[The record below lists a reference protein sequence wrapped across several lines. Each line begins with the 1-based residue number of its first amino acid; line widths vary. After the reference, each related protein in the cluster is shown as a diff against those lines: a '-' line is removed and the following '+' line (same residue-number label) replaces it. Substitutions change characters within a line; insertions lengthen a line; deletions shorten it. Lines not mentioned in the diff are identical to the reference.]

1 MADAQPAEVAPAT
14 QGADKTESQ
23 ALSQFLPQ
31 VTSQAQAPAGAAAK
45 ALHAKVDNVKW
56 AQASGRQLIHV
67 NQLHWDL
74 DASLGQ
80 TRKLDMDEVQEKVDS
95 LSENPPDTP
104 VGVMLWLNEGVLP
117 VPITLTVTILLILM
131 RPP

>member
-1 MADAQPAEVAPAT
+1 LAQAAPAT
-14 QGADKTESQ
+14 QGGERTESQ
-23 ALSQFLPQ
+23 SLSQFLPQ
-31 VTSQAQAPAGAAAK
+31 ATSQAQAPTGAVAQ

-74 DASLGQ
+74 DATLGQ

-104 VGVMLWLNEGVLP
+104 VGVMLWLNEGV
-117 VPITLTVTILLILM
+117 
-131 RPP
+131 